1 MSLATLARKN
11 ESGGSSKAAAPS
23 MKPASGLQIGN
34 PDSVFEQQADRVADE
49 IMTSEKPRIDWSFSR
64 IGINSGLYRKCDCD
78 GSSGCA
84 DCGEKET
91 VQRKAVGS
99 AQTNEAPPIVNEVLR
114 SSGKPLDQDTRT
126 FFESRL
132 GYDFGS
138 VRVHADTRAA
148 ESARAVNAMA
158 YTVGDHLAFADGRY
172 APRTTEGRRLMAH
185 ELFHVVQQRPQSNVS
200 SAALG
205 LEDPS
210 SHAEA
215 QADRGADA
223 FARGESINAH
233 GAADTSHPVVAR
245 ACFTKEQCET
255 KTERTPQQLMEE
267 ETSKPENKNKRDTRK
282 ADCTKKPPAASCTAD
297 GHGARAVETEKVL
310 HDYDPTRLKFI
321 KKIVVDMDM
330 ESGFG
335 GLTGDCS
342 SFMPP
347 IKGGGLCTF
356 IPAQI
361 ETEAGKFNNT
371 MEPKIGGVARDLW
384 RDQTLSTLEHE
395 TEHARFDAAPIA
407 PAKIHTCNFADIED
421 ALSEIAAMLAEFPV
435 IWRGSRENVSLTPQ
449 KKEKMLDNWF
459 TFRITDEDQ
468 SFKSTLHSIY
478 CACECADANV
488 YLKKTIDFTTADW
501 SQAEKIRFHT
511 ELQDPKWSAHD
522 LRWPVAPPPAA
533 AAKAGSPP

>member
-1 MSLATLARKN
+1 MSVASLARKN
-11 ESGGSSKAAAPS
+11 EPGASSKAAVPS
-23 MKPASGLQIGN
+23 MKPAGGLQIGN
-34 PDSVFEQQADRVADE
+34 ADSVFERQADRVAYA

-64 IGINSGLYRKCDCD
+64 IGINSGLYRKCDCG
-78 GSSGCA
+78 GSSECA
-84 DCGEKET
+84 DCGEKKT
-91 VQRKAVGS
+91 VQRKATGR
-99 AQTNEAPPIVNEVLR
+99 ARTNEAPPIVNEVLR
-114 SSGKPLDQDTRT
+114 SSGKPLDRDTRT
-126 FFESRL
+126 FFESRF
-132 GYDFGS
+132 GYDFGT

-172 APRTTEGRRLMAH
+172 APRTNEGRRLMAH
-185 ELFHVVQQRPQSNVS
+185 ELFHVVQQRPLSNVS
-200 SAALG
+200 SAALSLG
-205 LEDPS
+205 DPC

-215 QADRGADA
+215 EADRGADA
-223 FARGESINAH
+223 IARGESVSAP
-233 GAADTSHPVVAR
+233 GAAGSSRPVVAR

-282 ADCTKKPPAASCTAD
+282 TDCTKKPPAASCTAD
-297 GHGARAVETEKVL
+297 GHGARAVETEKIL
-310 HDYDPTRLKFI
+310 HDYDPKRLKFI

-361 ETEAGKFNNT
+361 ETEAAKFNNT
-371 MEPKIGGVARDLW
+371 MEPKIGGIARDLW
-384 RDQTLSTLEHE
+384 RDRTLSTLEHE

-407 PAKIHTCNFADIED
+407 PAKIHTCQFADIED

-449 KKEKMLDNWF
+449 KKEKMLENWF
-459 TFRITDEDQ
+459 TFRITDEEQ

-488 YLKKTIDFTTADW
+488 YLKKTIEFTTADW

-533 AAKAGSPP
+533 AKAGSPP

>member
-1 MSLATLARKN
+1 M
-11 ESGGSSKAAAPS
+11 
-23 MKPASGLQIGN
+23 
-34 PDSVFEQQADRVADE
+34 
-49 IMTSEKPRIDWSFSR
+49 
-64 IGINSGLYRKCDCD
+64 
-78 GSSGCA
+78 
-84 DCGEKET
+84 
-91 VQRKAVGS
+91 
-99 AQTNEAPPIVNEVLR
+99 NEVLR

-223 FARGESINAH
+223 FARGELINAH

>member
-1 MSLATLARKN
+1 
-11 ESGGSSKAAAPS
+11 
-23 MKPASGLQIGN
+23 MKPASGLQIGSA
-34 PDSVFEQQADRVADE
+34 DSVFEQQADRVAHE

-64 IGINSGLYRKCDCD
+64 IGINSGLYRKCDCG
-78 GSSGCA
+78 GSSDCA
-84 DCGEKET
+84 DCGEKKT
-91 VQRKAVGS
+91 VQRKAAGRAV
-99 AQTNEAPPIVNEVLR
+99 TNEAPPIVNEVLR
-114 SSGKPLDQDTRT
+114 SSGKPLDQDTRA
-126 FFESRL
+126 FFESRF
-132 GYDFGS
+132 GYDFGN

-158 YTVGDHLAFADGRY
+158 YTVGDHLAFAHGRY
-172 APRTTEGRRLMAH
+172 APRTSEGRWLMAH
-185 ELFHVVQQRPQSNVS
+185 ELFHVVQQRPLSTVS

-205 LEDPS
+205 MEDPS

-215 QADRGADA
+215 EADRGADA
-223 FARGESINAH
+223 IARGESVSAA
-233 GAADTSHPVVAR
+233 GAAGPSRPVVAR

-310 HDYDPTRLKFI
+310 HDYDPKRLKFI

-361 ETEAGKFNNT
+361 ETEAAKFNNT

-384 RDQTLSTLEHE
+384 RDRTLSTLEHE
-395 TEHARFDAAPIA
+395 TEHARFDAASIA
-407 PAKIHTCNFADIED
+407 PAKIHTCKFADIED

-459 TFRITDEDQ
+459 TFRITDEEQ

-488 YLKKTIDFTTADW
+488 YLKKTIEFTTADW

-533 AAKAGSPP
+533 AKAGSPP

>member
-1 MSLATLARKN
+1 MSVATLARKT
-11 ESGGSSKAAAPS
+11 ESKGSSKAAVPS
-23 MKPASGLQIGN
+23 MKPASGLQISN
-34 PDSVFEQQADRVADE
+34 ADSVFEQQADSVADE
-49 IMTSEKPRIDWSFSR
+49 IMTSEKPRIDWSLSR
-64 IGINSGLYRKCDCD
+64 IGINSGLYRKCDCG
-78 GSSGCA
+78 GSSECA
-84 DCGEKET
+84 DRGEKKT
-91 VQRKAVGS
+91 VQRKAMGR
-99 AQTNEAPPIVNEVLR
+99 AETNEAPPIVSEVLR
-114 SSGKPLDQDTRT
+114 SSGKPLDQDTRA
-126 FFESRL
+126 FFESRF
-132 GYDFGS
+132 GYDFGN

-148 ESARAVNAMA
+148 ASARAVNAMA
-158 YTVGDHLAFADGRY
+158 YTVGDHLAFANGRY
-172 APRTTEGRRLMAH
+172 APRTSEGRRLIAH
-185 ELFHVVQQRPQSNVS
+185 ELSHVVQQRPLSNVS
-200 SAALG
+200 SASLG
-205 LEDPS
+205 LEDPW

-215 QADRGADA
+215 DAERRADA
-223 FARGESINAH
+223 IVRGESVSAPGVA
-233 GAADTSHPVVAR
+233 GASRPVVAR

-255 KTERTPQQLMEE
+255 KTERTPRQLMEE

-282 ADCTKKPPAASCTAD
+282 ADCTKKPPAAGCTAD

-310 HDYDPTRLKFI
+310 HDYDPKRLKFI

-335 GLTGDCS
+335 GLTGDCG

-361 ETEAGKFNNT
+361 ETEAAQFNNT
-371 MEPKIGGVARDLW
+371 MEPTIGGVARDLW

-395 TEHARFDAAPIA
+395 TEHARFDAASIA
-407 PAKIHTCNFADIED
+407 PAKIHTCKFADIED

-435 IWRGSRENVSLTPQ
+435 IWRGSRENVSLSPQ

-459 TFRITDEDQ
+459 TFRITDEEQ

-488 YLKKTIDFTTADW
+488 YLKKTIEFTTADW

-533 AAKAGSPP
+533 AKAGSPP